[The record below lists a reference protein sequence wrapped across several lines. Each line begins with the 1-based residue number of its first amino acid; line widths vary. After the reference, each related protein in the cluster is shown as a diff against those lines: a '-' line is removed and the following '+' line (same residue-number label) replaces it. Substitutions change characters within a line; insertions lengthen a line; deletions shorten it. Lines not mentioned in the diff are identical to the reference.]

1 VGFQGVPGTLSTI
14 DAQTLSQ
21 VGPSLPAI
29 NPTGLTFDPATST
42 VFAVE
47 STADTVTSFKVDPTG
62 LLTRGTSANADPGR
76 SPTDQPVGV
85 LVLGTTRQLLV
96 PLTGQG
102 RASLFAINPNG
113 SLTFVR
119 SINGVIGG
127 TVMVDDPSTGR
138 TYVVEPSAGQVAAL
152 VLETPVAAPSIA
164 FVLPG
169 PLDISLAPADVARS
183 VGITAFV
190 MLLLGAPT
198 PIFNSTL
205 DGNRALIERWIRR
218 KRPRRLGQA
227 GSLSRFGRQLLAWS
241 HTWIGLVLYLFLA
254 ALLYAFLDN
263 TFPFQNAAR
272 TFGTT
277 LFGIAVGTAV
287 SQVPG
292 ELYVRKR
299 FKTRGKVHVALW
311 TLILAGACVLIT
323 RLTGVQPG
331 YVYGII
337 GGFVFAV
344 TLTAEDR
351 GRMAFRGMTVLLAA
365 GIAAWFLRIPFEPG
379 RGPVGGE
386 AAGFVGK
393 VLAGVFITAI
403 EAAAIG
409 LIPLHFL
416 EGEPLY
422 AWSRRRWAVLWVI
435 SLVLFTHVLL
445 YPVSDVV
452 PSPSPTGVWT
462 VVLAATAYALIA
474 LGFWWFFSSRERRRR
489 RRRSGV
495 AALA

>member
-1 VGFQGVPGTLSTI
+1 MIFV
-14 DAQTLSQ
+14 
-21 VGPSLPAI
+21 
-29 NPTGLTFDPATST
+29 TST
-42 VFAVE
+42 LFAVE
-47 STADTVTSFKVDPTG
+47 STSDKVTSFKVDPTG
-62 LLTRGTSANADPGR
+62 LLTRGTSANADPGL
-76 SPTDQPVGV
+76 SPNDHPVSAI
-85 LVLGTTRQLLV
+85 LLGTTRQVLV
-96 PLTGQG
+96 PLAGQA

-127 TVMVDDPSTGR
+127 SVVVDSPATGR
-138 TYVVEPSAGQVAAL
+138 TYVVEPAAGEVAAL
-152 VLETPVAAPSIA
+152 VLQTPVAAPSIA

-218 KRPRRLGQA
+218 RRPRRLRQA
-227 GSLSRFGRQLLAWS
+227 GSLGQVGRQLVAWS

-263 TFPFQNAAR
+263 TFPFENAAR

-277 LFGIAVGTAV
+277 LFGITVGTAV

-292 ELYVRKR
+292 ELYVRRR
-299 FKTRGKVHVALW
+299 FQTRGKVHVALW

-337 GGFVFAV
+337 GGFTFGIA
-344 TLTAEDR
+344 LSSDDR
-351 GRMAFRGMTVLLAA
+351 GRMAFRGMSILLLV
-365 GIAAWFLRIPFEPG
+365 GLAAWFARIPFEPA
-379 RGPVGGE
+379 VGLVNGDTG
-386 AAGFVGK
+386 AVINQ
-393 VLAGVFITAI
+393 VLADIFIGAVQG
-403 EAAAIG
+403 AAIG
-409 LIPLHFL
+409 LIPLRFL
-416 EGEPLY
+416 AGETLF
-422 AWSRRRWAVLWVI
+422 AWSRWRWALLWGAAI
-435 SLVLFTHVLL
+435 LFFAHVVL
-445 YPVSDVV
+445 YPVSSFT
-452 PSPSPTGVWT
+452 PNPSPTGLWT
-462 VVLAATAYALIA
+462 ILATVAIYSAIA
-474 LGFWWFFSSRERRRR
+474 LGFWWFFRQ
-489 RRRSGV
+489 RSV
-495 AALA
+495 RHQRYKIRAAAIFGSGNGPGPSPGADQQEGAKQGDEGADPGRG